1 MSLKKNNF
9 PKSGKVWQ
17 RHALA
22 QACLMAVAS
31 ISVPAWALPPVDYTP
46 GAAFNAINGT
56 LSPLTQTTGNFWS
69 TGYNQQNRNYQFGEA
84 LIESR
89 MPDNIFTSSLTG
101 AGSTPVNISNNSLLA
116 YTYGNQ
122 NLGSGLS
129 LTNLARVSS
138 INDGQLALNLQI
150 FSGITDDSGDEIVF
164 TLQSLLAS
172 ATDTGPSIVQ
182 VGKGSAALT
191 LSGNTM
197 GATVAINIAD
207 NSLSGATPS
216 AYASTTTGAS
226 AVSYGGNTTSA
237 GTPLSGGSAPTS
249 TRGTTGSVNVSN
261 LQSTFNAEASA
272 LVSANAATVTVSET
286 PGEVLSN
293 SITLNDNKIGAS
305 STSNSAL
312 GIVQASASSSAF
324 TGSVAVTNIQTNKV
338 DEQVAATQMAS
349 VTGGNIQA
357 DLRNDGAGETA
368 LTGTLNLNGNAVTAQ
383 ALGNTAGARNSL
395 GNIAAGNAILFDG
408 NADITGSTAP
418 LGLGVPEVARQS
430 YIRAGSTATVADLL
444 INNVQVNQGN
454 SFLGSI
460 NGSSMSSK
468 VDFLEGGSIN
478 QSGNTQAATV
488 STNLA
493 GNLISAGS
501 SASVGNLVANAAIVN
516 AQNNTGV
523 EAVATVDTAAQSVT
537 VGNTSLIVGSVS
549 LNDNSITATAEGN
562 VAASTLSLKASTVS
576 VGGNGGNTVTVLPSA
591 SGVDNVVASDLAASV
606 ISSQKNSALT
616 LTANNEESSV
626 SANFNTQTGV
636 SPAAEALADSQVTVS
651 GNNLLSTAS
660 SNSVSNAL
668 NVSATNAP
676 GLNAGLGN
684 SQLITAASTITANA
698 GFATPLSVSI
708 TAGAVDASA
717 LSLNNNTQ
725 SAAAKGNTASNNL
738 TVTSTNA
745 SGLAQTFGG
754 LFTGVSTPS
763 NEALDANGSN
773 PVLSSA
779 DLALVNAQANDGS
792 TLAGSFQGSSTV
804 TLGAVSGGSNVSVNG
819 NQLMSSGSLNTANNT
834 TSLNITNM
842 SGMTAGLSS
851 SQGALDSVATA
862 NTVGDVVLST
872 GNASEASSLSLN
884 SNTVSSAVSVN
895 TVSNSLSLVGTNAS
909 GRAINK
915 YENADEDIVN
925 ETTAMVETGV
935 AKTFADMG
943 LANKQSIS
951 NDAATDFV
959 ATTVSSIRASVSSLT
974 ASALSVNDNRTTATS
989 SGNNASNS
997 INLAVTN
1004 LTQTNTGL
1012 ASAQT
1017 MGTASFTASV
1027 SDTSIEGSSSGTGV
1041 AASDLSAAQVS
1052 VNNNTVKAAALGNVV
1067 TNSIVLSG
1075 TNATGTTRAF
1085 GSSSVA
1091 ASSIAGMTN
1100 PTSVALANDQ
1110 TSNGNGMSAT
1120 VGSIASAS
1128 GVFVEVGDVSAASRV
1143 SLADNTLASQVYNN
1157 SANNELALNVSNL
1170 NNMSAGLVSS
1180 QSVTA
1185 ISSGISDPFTGLT
1198 AETLGRMAIDTGE
1211 VIGGSSLTAK
1221 NNTVSA
1227 LLMGNTANNALS
1239 VNATNA
1245 SGRNST
1251 GLNSDTESASTN
1263 ADFALVSEQWV
1274 QRSVMQANTVGNVNI
1289 TAGVTTSSAIA
1300 LQDNSLTA
1308 YSSANNGNNSLALN
1322 VGSLTAARAG
1332 LVNAQ
1337 TMDST
1342 VTNTASVTS
1351 GVLAEVGTLS
1361 AAQVSVTGN
1370 LAKATALGNVANNQ
1384 LNVVATN
1391 VTAGTVDLDGS
1402 LASTL
1407 MGAAVDAGLALA
1419 NAQSSNAS
1427 PMTAING
1434 SVGASSSVVLTA
1446 AATGAASN
1454 LTLSDNTL
1462 ASVAFNNNATNG
1474 INLAVTNLSGMTAGL
1489 ANSQSADGVAVQ
1501 TAATTDGAIRSTF
1514 SDDVAGA
1521 SSVVQN
1527 NNAIT
1532 ASGNVNYA
1540 GNSLTV
1546 VANQITGRNAIT
1558 PLADGLSVA
1567 ADLALVSVQVVQGDS
1582 SEGSSDFVTAN
1593 VTGTISSSGFD
1604 LTASS
1609 LSVNANSV
1617 TANANANNGINKLAV
1632 TASSMNQATLGLSSI
1647 QANSNA
1653 NVLAN
1658 AQGDI
1663 LANFDT
1669 VSAGNV
1675 SVNNNEVKST
1685 AIANTASNGVNL
1697 SVTNATGSTVAPAMQ
1712 AVGTVTSENIVD
1724 LRAAADVMVS
1734 NYQTFLIGTVKAETG
1749 SLGTAST
1756 VGLTVTDLDPGSA
1769 ATLNGNSLTS
1779 SAYANSAS
1787 NTSTVRATNL
1797 DSMAYA
1803 TANLQKAQTA
1813 TVEANT
1819 YGSVLADTPYV
1830 TNSTAS
1836 VNNNQITSTALS
1848 NLATNTLDVGA
1859 TNVTGRSKVPS
1870 LGSASLTVAADMA
1883 LVNTQ
1888 ILTGTSPVTA
1898 FTNGVIGLGTDDES
1912 VESSAVSMNS
1922 NAISSYASANQ
1933 AANKVIL
1940 AATQVSGI
1948 TAGILS
1954 AQSSDGES
1962 EVTATTEGLVSVQTG
1977 SLRPF
1982 ESGVGSTVA
1991 VNDNQIKSTAL
2002 GNLANNALSVTS
2014 TNLTSTASLAAQ
2026 ASAATGEGGLAVSAV
2041 SDFAVANAQST
2052 NDRVTALTTGDIAIE
2067 TSGVSNSSVTLSG
2080 NSVKSL
2086 AQANSASNDLNL
2098 KAGQQNGITG
2108 AVASSQNSSGAVSAE
2123 TVAVTGALQVAATG
2137 TLTNAA
2143 VVMSD
2148 NTVSAVAGKNE
2159 AFNSL
2164 TVSGSAVLGR
2174 LANVSA
2180 SIAGTASVVG
2190 ADFAVMNEQTASGD
2204 VTADVNTGL
2213 SGISAS
2219 GMASGNTLALSGN
2232 TVLASANA
2240 NTAANTLSLSATN
2253 TLEASGVVNNVQ
2265 TLSAGADVTATV
2277 FASSL
2282 AADTGASTTN
2292 AKLAVTDNQVKAS
2305 ATGNVA
2311 NNALNASAANGIAS
2325 AGAVNSPSGTTGTP
2339 TFAVL
2344 NSQHTGTGSTVSSV
2358 INGFN
2363 MGGTQLSGA
2372 LNGGSVAM
2380 TGNVFQSVAYGN
2392 SATNAIQVSAL
2403 SAGLN
2408 TASASITNMQINR
2421 AAVNAQITGVNVQA
2435 NGVNSSGAAG
2445 VNISGNSVMSM
2456 AVGNRAVNTVSSR

>member
-1 MSLKKNNF
+1 
-9 PKSGKVWQ
+9 
-17 RHALA
+17 
-22 QACLMAVAS
+22 
-31 ISVPAWALPPVDYTP
+31 
-46 GAAFNAINGT
+46 
-56 LSPLTQTTGNFWS
+56 
-69 TGYNQQNRNYQFGEA
+69 
-84 LIESR
+84 
-89 MPDNIFTSSLTG
+89 
-101 AGSTPVNISNNSLLA
+101 
-116 YTYGNQ
+116 
-122 NLGSGLS
+122 
-129 LTNLARVSS
+129 
-138 INDGQLALNLQI
+138 
-150 FSGITDDSGDEIVF
+150 
-164 TLQSLLAS
+164 
-172 ATDTGPSIVQ
+172 
-182 VGKGSAALT
+182 
-191 LSGNTM
+191 
-197 GATVAINIAD
+197 
-207 NSLSGATPS
+207 
-216 AYASTTTGAS
+216 
-226 AVSYGGNTTSA
+226 
-237 GTPLSGGSAPTS
+237 
-249 TRGTTGSVNVSN
+249 
-261 LQSTFNAEASA
+261 
-272 LVSANAATVTVSET
+272 
-286 PGEVLSN
+286 
-293 SITLNDNKIGAS
+293 
-305 STSNSAL
+305 
-312 GIVQASASSSAF
+312 
-324 TGSVAVTNIQTNKV
+324 
-338 DEQVAATQMAS
+338 
-349 VTGGNIQA
+349 
-357 DLRNDGAGETA
+357 
-368 LTGTLNLNGNAVTAQ
+368 
-383 ALGNTAGARNSL
+383 
-395 GNIAAGNAILFDG
+395 
-408 NADITGSTAP
+408 
-418 LGLGVPEVARQS
+418 
-430 YIRAGSTATVADLL
+430 
-444 INNVQVNQGN
+444 
-454 SFLGSI
+454 
-460 NGSSMSSK
+460 
-468 VDFLEGGSIN
+468 
-478 QSGNTQAATV
+478 
-488 STNLA
+488 
-493 GNLISAGS
+493 
-501 SASVGNLVANAAIVN
+501 
-516 AQNNTGV
+516 
-523 EAVATVDTAAQSVT
+523 
-537 VGNTSLIVGSVS
+537 
-549 LNDNSITATAEGN
+549 
-562 VAASTLSLKASTVS
+562 
-576 VGGNGGNTVTVLPSA
+576 
-591 SGVDNVVASDLAASV
+591 
-606 ISSQKNSALT
+606 
-616 LTANNEESSV
+616 
-626 SANFNTQTGV
+626 
-636 SPAAEALADSQVTVS
+636 
-651 GNNLLSTAS
+651 
-660 SNSVSNAL
+660 
-668 NVSATNAP
+668 
-676 GLNAGLGN
+676 
-684 SQLITAASTITANA
+684 
-698 GFATPLSVSI
+698 
-708 TAGAVDASA
+708 
-717 LSLNNNTQ
+717 
-725 SAAAKGNTASNNL
+725 
-738 TVTSTNA
+738 
-745 SGLAQTFGG
+745 
-754 LFTGVSTPS
+754 
-763 NEALDANGSN
+763 
-773 PVLSSA
+773 
-779 DLALVNAQANDGS
+779 
-792 TLAGSFQGSSTV
+792 
-804 TLGAVSGGSNVSVNG
+804 
-819 NQLMSSGSLNTANNT
+819 
-834 TSLNITNM
+834 
-842 SGMTAGLSS
+842 
-851 SQGALDSVATA
+851 
-862 NTVGDVVLST
+862 
-872 GNASEASSLSLN
+872 
-884 SNTVSSAVSVN
+884 
-895 TVSNSLSLVGTNAS
+895 
-909 GRAINK
+909 
-915 YENADEDIVN
+915 
-925 ETTAMVETGV
+925 MVETGV

-1128 GVFVEVGDVSAASRV
+1128 GMFVEVGDVSAASRV
-1143 SLADNTLASQVYNN
+1143 SLADNTMASQVYNN

-1185 ISSGISDPFTGLT
+1185 TSSGISDPFTGLT

-1263 ADFALVSEQWV
+1263 ADFAVVSEQLV
-1274 QRSVMQANTVGNVNI
+1274 QSSVMLANTVGNVNI
-1289 TAGVTTSSAIA
+1289 TAGVTTASAIA

-1308 YSSANNGNNSLALN
+1308 YSSANNANNSLALN

-1391 VTAGTVDLDGS
+1391 VTAGTVS
-1402 LASTL
+1402 LNASNADASS
-1407 MGAAVDAGLALA
+1407 GATVQAGLALA
-1419 NAQSSNAS
+1419 NAQNSNAS
-1427 PMTAING
+1427 PMTATNG
-1434 SVGASSSVVLTA
+1434 SVGESSSVVLTA

-1489 ANSQSADGVAVQ
+1489 ANRQSADGVAVQ
-1501 TAATTDGAIRSTF
+1501 TAATTYGAIQSTF
-1514 SDDVAGA
+1514 SGNVAGA

-1546 VANQITGRNAIT
+1546 AANQITGRNAIT

-1567 ADLALVSVQVVQGDS
+1567 ADLALVSVQFVQGDTE
-1582 SEGSSDFVTAN
+1582 EGSSDFVTAN

-1604 LTASS
+1604 LNASS

-1647 QANSNA
+1647 QGNSNA

-1658 AQGDI
+1658 AQGNI
-1663 LANFDT
+1663 FANFDT

-1712 AVGTVTSENIVD
+1712 AVGTVTSDNIVD
-1724 LRAAADVMVS
+1724 LQAAADVMVS
-1734 NYQTFLIGTVKAETG
+1734 NYQAFLIGTVKAETG

-1813 TVEANT
+1813 NIVANT

-1859 TNVTGRSKVPS
+1859 TNVTGRSKEPS

-1933 AANKVIL
+1933 AANKLIL

-1954 AQSSDGES
+1954 AQSSDGAS
-1962 EVTATTEGLVSVQTG
+1962 EVKATTEGLVSVQTG

-2002 GNLANNALSVTS
+2002 GNLANNALSVTT

-2041 SDFAVANAQST
+2041 ADFAVANAQST

-2067 TSGVSNSSVTLSG
+2067 TSNVSNSSVTLSG

-2108 AVASSQNSSGAVSAE
+2108 AVASSQNSSGGVSAQ
-2123 TVAVTGALQVAATG
+2123 TDAVTGSLQVSTG

-2213 SGISAS
+2213 SGMSAS
-2219 GMASGNTLALSGN
+2219 AVASGNTLALSGN

-2240 NTAANTLSLSATN
+2240 NTAANSLSLSATN

-2282 AADTGASTTN
+2282 AVDTGASTTN

-2421 AAVNAQITGVNVQA
+2421 ASVNSQITGVNVQA

>member
-1 MSLKKNNF
+1 MSLKKTNF

-84 LIESR
+84 LIEST
-89 MPDNIFTSSLTG
+89 MPANIFTSSLTG
-101 AGSTPVNISNNSLLA
+101 AGSTPINISNNSLLA

-129 LTNLARVSS
+129 LTNLASVSS

-150 FSGITDDSGDEIVF
+150 FSGITDDSGAENVF
-164 TLQSLLAS
+164 SLQSLSAS
-172 ATDTGPSIVQ
+172 ATATGPSIVQ

-226 AVSYGGNTTSA
+226 AVSYGGDTTSA
-237 GTPLSGGSAPTS
+237 GTPLSGDSAPTS

-286 PGEVLSN
+286 PGEVLSS

-324 TGSVAVTNIQTNKV
+324 TGSVAVTNIQTNKIEDV
-338 DEQVAATQMAS
+338 TATQTAS
-349 VTGGNIQA
+349 VTDGNIQA
-357 DLRNDGAGETA
+357 DLRNDGEGETA
-368 LTGTLNLNGNAVTAQ
+368 LTGSLNLNGNAVTAQ
-383 ALGNTAGARNSL
+383 AFGNTAGARNSL

-444 INNVQVNQGN
+444 INNVQVSQGN

-523 EAVATVDTAAQSVT
+523 DAVATVDTAAQSVT

-562 VAASTLSLKASTVS
+562 VAASILSLKASTVS

-591 SGVDNVVASDLAASV
+591 SGVGNVVASDLAASV
-606 ISSQKNSALT
+606 ISSQKNSDLT
-616 LTANNEESSV
+616 LTANNEASSV

-660 SNSVSNAL
+660 GNSVSNAL

-698 GFATPLSVSI
+698 GFANALSVSI

-738 TVTSTNA
+738 TVTATNA

-862 NTVGDVVLST
+862 NTAGDVVLIT

-884 SNTVSSAVSVN
+884 SNTVSSAVSAN

-925 ETTAMVETGV
+925 ETTSMVETGV

-959 ATTVSSIRASVSSLT
+959 ATTVSSIRASVSSFT

-997 INLAVTN
+997 INLAVSN

-1041 AASDLSAAQVS
+1041 ETSDLSAAQVS

-1091 ASSIAGMTN
+1091 ASSMAGMTN

-1143 SLADNTLASQVYNN
+1143 SLADNTMASQVYNN

-1185 ISSGISDPFTGLT
+1185 TSSGISDPFTGLT

-1263 ADFALVSEQWV
+1263 ADFALVSAQWV

-1289 TAGVTTSSAIA
+1289 TAGVTTASAIA

-1308 YSSANNGNNSLALN
+1308 YSSANNANNSLALN

-1489 ANSQSADGVAVQ
+1489 ANRQSANGVAVQ
-1501 TAATTDGAIRSTF
+1501 TAASTDGDIRSTF
-1514 SDDVAGA
+1514 SGDVAGA

-1567 ADLALVSVQVVQGDS
+1567 ADLALVSVQFVQGDTE
-1582 SEGSSDFVTAN
+1582 EGSSDFVTAN
-1593 VTGTISSSGFD
+1593 VAGTISSSGFD

-1632 TASSMNQATLGLSSI
+1632 TASSMNQATLGLSSV
-1647 QANSNA
+1647 QGNSNA

-1658 AQGDI
+1658 AQGNI
-1663 LANFDT
+1663 FANFDT

-1675 SVNNNEVKST
+1675 SVNKNEVKST

-1712 AVGTVTSENIVD
+1712 AVGTVSSDNLVD
-1724 LRAAADVMVS
+1724 LQAAADVMVS
-1734 NYQTFLIGTVKAETG
+1734 NYQALLIGTVKAETG

-1756 VGLTVTDLDPGSA
+1756 VRLTVTDLDPGSA

-1797 DSMAYA
+1797 DGMAYA

-1813 TVEANT
+1813 TVVANT

-1888 ILTGTSPVTA
+1888 ILTGTSPVTS

-1933 AANKVIL
+1933 ASNKLNL

-1954 AQSSDGES
+1954 AQSSDGAS
-1962 EVTATTEGLVSVQTG
+1962 EVTATTEGLVSIQTG

-2002 GNLANNALSVTS
+2002 GNLANNALSVTT
-2014 TNLTSTASLAAQ
+2014 TNLTSTASLTAQ
-2026 ASAATGEGGLAVSAV
+2026 ASAATVEGGRAVSAV
-2041 SDFAVANAQST
+2041 ADFAVANAQST
-2052 NDRVTALTTGDIAIE
+2052 NDSLTALTTGDIAVE

-2108 AVASSQNSSGAVSAE
+2108 AVASSQNSSGAVSAQ
-2123 TVAVTGALQVAATG
+2123 TVSVTGALQVATG

-2148 NTVSAVAGKNE
+2148 NTVSALAGQNE

-2164 TVSGSAVLGR
+2164 TVSGSALTGR

-2190 ADFAVMNEQTASGD
+2190 ADFAVMNEQTATGS
-2204 VTADVNTGL
+2204 VTASVNTGL

-2265 TLSAGADVTATV
+2265 TLSDAADVTATV

-2311 NNALNASAANGIAS
+2311 NNALNASAANGIAI
-2325 AGAVNSPSGTTGTP
+2325 AGAFTNPSGTTGTP

-2421 AAVNAQITGVNVQA
+2421 AAVNSQITGVNVQA